1 MYSRERNRIHAKMT
15 RDRKKS
21 FIATIEKTIEEL
33 ESSNQRMNAVLKDVK
48 SQSPSTKLSTLASA
62 SASASMT
69 LSKKKMEEEKK
80 IDTTNVGSS
89 SGLLPRAV
97 SLSDL
102 APITAIS
109 ASSSFIGSENDSS
122 DVSNTSM
129 VPSKKL
135 KIIHGFS
142 LQY

>member
-1 MYSRERNRIHAKMT
+1 MT

-21 FIATIEKTIEEL
+21 FIVTIEKTIEEL

-48 SQSPSTKLSTLASA
+48 SQSPSTKLLTSA
-62 SASASMT
+62 SASTSTSMT
-69 LSKKKMEEEKK
+69 FLKKKKMEEEKK
-80 IDTTNVGSS
+80 IDSTNVGSS

-102 APITAIS
+102 APITPIS
-109 ASSSFIGSENDSS
+109 ASSSSIESEDNPS
-122 DVSNTSM
+122 DVLNTDM
-129 VPSKKL
+129 VPSKRP

>member
-1 MYSRERNRIHAKMT
+1 MT

-21 FIATIEKTIEEL
+21 FIVTIEKTIEEL

-48 SQSPSTKLSTLASA
+48 SQSPSTKLLTSA
-62 SASASMT
+62 SASITS
-69 LSKKKMEEEKK
+69 LKKKKMEEEKK
-80 IDTTNVGSS
+80 IDSTNVGSS

-102 APITAIS
+102 APITPIS
-109 ASSSFIGSENDSS
+109 ASSSSIESENNPS
-122 DVSNTSM
+122 DVLNTDM
-129 VPSKKL
+129 VPSKKP

>member
-1 MYSRERNRIHAKMT
+1 MT

-48 SQSPSTKLSTLASA
+48 SQSPSTKLSTWASA
-62 SASASMT
+62 STSASMT
-69 LSKKKMEEEKK
+69 FSKKKTEEEKK

-102 APITAIS
+102 ASITAIS
-109 ASSSFIGSENDSS
+109 ASSSSIESENDSS
-122 DVSNTSM
+122 DVSNTSI

>member
-1 MYSRERNRIHAKMT
+1 MT

-21 FIATIEKTIEEL
+21 FIVTIEKTIEEL

-48 SQSPSTKLSTLASA
+48 SQSPSTKLLTSA
-62 SASASMT
+62 SASTSTSMT
-69 LSKKKMEEEKK
+69 FLKKKKMEEEKK
-80 IDTTNVGSS
+80 IDSTNVGSS

-102 APITAIS
+102 APITPIS
-109 ASSSFIGSENDSS
+109 ASSSSIESEDNPS
-122 DVSNTSM
+122 DVLNTDM
-129 VPSKKL
+129 VPSKKP

>member
-1 MYSRERNRIHAKMT
+1 MT

-21 FIATIEKTIEEL
+21 FIVTIEKTIEEL

-48 SQSPSTKLSTLASA
+48 SQSPSTKLLTSA
-62 SASASMT
+62 SASITS
-69 LSKKKMEEEKK
+69 LKKKKMEEEKK
-80 IDTTNVGSS
+80 IDSTNVGSS

-102 APITAIS
+102 APITPIS
-109 ASSSFIGSENDSS
+109 ASSSSIESENNPS
-122 DVSNTSM
+122 DVLNTDM
-129 VPSKKL
+129 VPSKRP

>member
-1 MYSRERNRIHAKMT
+1 MT

-21 FIATIEKTIEEL
+21 FIVTIEKTIEQL

-48 SQSPSTKLSTLASA
+48 SPSPSTKLLTSA
-62 SASASMT
+62 SASTSTSTSTSMT
-69 LSKKKMEEEKK
+69 FLKKKKMEEEKK
-80 IDTTNVGSS
+80 IDSTNVGSS

-102 APITAIS
+102 APITPIS
-109 ASSSFIGSENDSS
+109 ASSSSIESENNPS
-122 DVSNTSM
+122 DVLDTNM
-129 VPSKKL
+129 VPSKSP

>member
-1 MYSRERNRIHAKMT
+1 MT

-21 FIATIEKTIEEL
+21 FIVTIEKTIEEL

-48 SQSPSTKLSTLASA
+48 SQSPSTKLFTSAST

-69 LSKKKMEEEKK
+69 FLKKKKMEEEKK
-80 IDTTNVGSS
+80 IDSTNVGSS

-102 APITAIS
+102 APITPIS
-109 ASSSFIGSENDSS
+109 ASSSSIESENNPS
-122 DVSNTSM
+122 DVLNTDM
-129 VPSKKL
+129 VPSKEP

>member
-1 MYSRERNRIHAKMT
+1 MCSRERNRIHAKMT

-21 FIATIEKTIEEL
+21 FIVTIEKTIEEL

-48 SQSPSTKLSTLASA
+48 SQSPSTKLLTSA
-62 SASASMT
+62 SASITS
-69 LSKKKMEEEKK
+69 LKKKKMEEEKK
-80 IDTTNVGSS
+80 IDSTNVGSS

-102 APITAIS
+102 APITPIS
-109 ASSSFIGSENDSS
+109 ASSSSIESENNPS
-122 DVSNTSM
+122 DVLNTNM
-129 VPSKKL
+129 VPSKKP

>member
-1 MYSRERNRIHAKMT
+1 MT

-21 FIATIEKTIEEL
+21 FIVTIEKTIEEL

-48 SQSPSTKLSTLASA
+48 SQSPSTKLLTSA
-62 SASASMT
+62 SASITS
-69 LSKKKMEEEKK
+69 LKKKKMEEEKK
-80 IDTTNVGSS
+80 IDSTNVGSS
-89 SGLLPRAV
+89 SGHLPRAV

-102 APITAIS
+102 APITPIS
-109 ASSSFIGSENDSS
+109 ASSSSIESENNPS
-122 DVSNTSM
+122 DVLNTDM
-129 VPSKKL
+129 VPSKKP

>member
-1 MYSRERNRIHAKMT
+1 MT

-21 FIATIEKTIEEL
+21 FIVTIEKTIEEL

-48 SQSPSTKLSTLASA
+48 SQSPSTKLLTSA
-62 SASASMT
+62 SASTSTSTSMT
-69 LSKKKMEEEKK
+69 FLKKKKMEEEKK
-80 IDTTNVGSS
+80 IDSTNVGSS

-102 APITAIS
+102 APITPIS
-109 ASSSFIGSENDSS
+109 ASSSSIESENNPS
-122 DVSNTSM
+122 DVLNTDM
-129 VPSKKL
+129 VPSKEP

>member
-1 MYSRERNRIHAKMT
+1 MT

-21 FIATIEKTIEEL
+21 FIVTIEKTIEEL

-48 SQSPSTKLSTLASA
+48 SQSPSTKLLTSA
-62 SASASMT
+62 SASITS
-69 LSKKKMEEEKK
+69 LKKKKMEEEKK
-80 IDTTNVGSS
+80 IDSTNVGSS

-102 APITAIS
+102 APITPIS
-109 ASSSFIGSENDSS
+109 ASSSSIESENNPS
-122 DVSNTSM
+122 DVLDTNM
-129 VPSKKL
+129 IPSKKP

>member
-1 MYSRERNRIHAKMT
+1 MT

-21 FIATIEKTIEEL
+21 FIVTIEKTIEEL

-48 SQSPSTKLSTLASA
+48 SQSPSTKLLTSA
-62 SASASMT
+62 SASTSTSTSMT
-69 LSKKKMEEEKK
+69 FLKKKKMEEEKK
-80 IDTTNVGSS
+80 IDSTNVGSS

-102 APITAIS
+102 APITPIS
-109 ASSSFIGSENDSS
+109 ASSSSIESENNPS
-122 DVSNTSM
+122 DVLNTDM
-129 VPSKKL
+129 VPSKRP

>member
-1 MYSRERNRIHAKMT
+1 MT

-21 FIATIEKTIEEL
+21 FIVTIEKTIEEL
-33 ESSNQRMNAVLKDVK
+33 QSSNQRMNAVLKDVK
-48 SQSPSTKLSTLASA
+48 SQSPSTKLFTSA
-62 SASASMT
+62 SALTSASTSMT
-69 LSKKKMEEEKK
+69 FLKKKKMEEEKK
-80 IDTTNVGSS
+80 IDSTSVGSS

-102 APITAIS
+102 APITPIS
-109 ASSSFIGSENDSS
+109 TSSSSIESEDKVS
-122 DVSNTSM
+122 DVLDTKM
-129 VPSKKL
+129 IPSKRP

>member
-1 MYSRERNRIHAKMT
+1 MT

-21 FIATIEKTIEEL
+21 FIVTIEKTIEEL

-48 SQSPSTKLSTLASA
+48 SQSPSTKLLTSA
-62 SASASMT
+62 SASTSTSTSMT
-69 LSKKKMEEEKK
+69 FLKEKKMEEEKK
-80 IDTTNVGSS
+80 IDSTNVGSS

-102 APITAIS
+102 APITPIS
-109 ASSSFIGSENDSS
+109 ASSSSIESENNPS
-122 DVSNTSM
+122 DVLNTDM
-129 VPSKKL
+129 VPSKRP

>member
-1 MYSRERNRIHAKMT
+1 MT

-48 SQSPSTKLSTLASA
+48 SQSPSLSTKLSTYA

-69 LSKKKMEEEKK
+69 FSKKKLEEEKN
-80 IDTTNVGSS
+80 IDTINVGSS
-89 SGLLPRAV
+89 NSLLPRAV

-102 APITAIS
+102 VEN
-109 ASSSFIGSENDSS
+109 ENDSS
-122 DVSNTSM
+122 DGSNTSKL
-129 VPSKKL
+129 PSKKL

>member
-1 MYSRERNRIHAKMT
+1 MT

-21 FIATIEKTIEEL
+21 FIVTIEKTIEEL

-48 SQSPSTKLSTLASA
+48 SPSPSTKLLTSA
-62 SASASMT
+62 SNSTSSSMMF
-69 LSKKKMEEEKK
+69 LKKKKMEDEKK
-80 IDTTNVGSS
+80 IDTINVGSS

-102 APITAIS
+102 APITPIS
-109 ASSSFIGSENDSS
+109 ASSSSIESENNPS
-122 DVSNTSM
+122 DVLSTDM
-129 VPSKKL
+129 VPSKRP

>member
-1 MYSRERNRIHAKMT
+1 MT

-21 FIATIEKTIEEL
+21 FIVTIEKTIKEL

-48 SQSPSTKLSTLASA
+48 SQSPSTKLLTSA
-62 SASASMT
+62 SASITS
-69 LSKKKMEEEKK
+69 LKKKKMEEEKK
-80 IDTTNVGSS
+80 IDSTNVGSS

-102 APITAIS
+102 APITPIS
-109 ASSSFIGSENDSS
+109 TSSSSVESENNPS
-122 DVSNTSM
+122 DVLNTDM
-129 VPSKKL
+129 VPSKEP

>member
-1 MYSRERNRIHAKMT
+1 MT

-21 FIATIEKTIEEL
+21 FIVTIEKTIKEL

-48 SQSPSTKLSTLASA
+48 SQSPSTKLLTSA
-62 SASASMT
+62 SASTSTSMT
-69 LSKKKMEEEKK
+69 FLKKKKMEEEKK
-80 IDTTNVGSS
+80 IDSTNVGSS

-102 APITAIS
+102 APITPIS
-109 ASSSFIGSENDSS
+109 ASSSSIESENNPS
-122 DVSNTSM
+122 DVLNTDM
-129 VPSKKL
+129 IPSKKP

>member
-1 MYSRERNRIHAKMT
+1 MT

-21 FIATIEKTIEEL
+21 FIVTIEKTIKEL

-48 SQSPSTKLSTLASA
+48 SQSPSTKLLTSA
-62 SASASMT
+62 SASTSTSTSMT
-69 LSKKKMEEEKK
+69 FLKKKKMEEEKK
-80 IDTTNVGSS
+80 IDSTNVGSS

-102 APITAIS
+102 APITPIS
-109 ASSSFIGSENDSS
+109 ASSSSIESENNPS
-122 DVSNTSM
+122 DVLNTDM
-129 VPSKKL
+129 VPSKRP

>member
-1 MYSRERNRIHAKMT
+1 MT

-21 FIATIEKTIEEL
+21 FIVTIEKTIEEL

-48 SQSPSTKLSTLASA
+48 SQSPSTKLLTSTSA
-62 SASASMT
+62 SITS
-69 LSKKKMEEEKK
+69 LRKKKMEVEKK
-80 IDTTNVGSS
+80 IDSTNVGSS

-102 APITAIS
+102 APITPIS
-109 ASSSFIGSENDSS
+109 ASSSSIESENNPS
-122 DVSNTSM
+122 DVLSTDM
-129 VPSKKL
+129 VPSKRP

>member
-1 MYSRERNRIHAKMT
+1 MT

-21 FIATIEKTIEEL
+21 FIVTIEKTIEEL

-48 SQSPSTKLSTLASA
+48 SPSPSTKLLTSA
-62 SASASMT
+62 SASITS
-69 LSKKKMEEEKK
+69 LKKKKMEEEKK
-80 IDTTNVGSS
+80 IDSTNVGSS

-102 APITAIS
+102 APITPIS
-109 ASSSFIGSENDSS
+109 ASSSSIESENNPS
-122 DVSNTSM
+122 DVLNTDM
-129 VPSKKL
+129 VPSKRP

>member
-1 MYSRERNRIHAKMT
+1 MT

-21 FIATIEKTIEEL
+21 FIVTIEKTIEEL

-48 SQSPSTKLSTLASA
+48 SQSPSTKLLTSA
-62 SASASMT
+62 SASITS
-69 LSKKKMEEEKK
+69 LKKKKMEEEKK
-80 IDTTNVGSS
+80 IDSTNVGSS

-102 APITAIS
+102 APITPIS
-109 ASSSFIGSENDSS
+109 ASSSSIESENNPS
-122 DVSNTSM
+122 DVLNTDM
-129 VPSKKL
+129 VPSKEP

>member
-1 MYSRERNRIHAKMT
+1 MT
-15 RDRKKS
+15 RDRKKA
-21 FIATIEKTIEEL
+21 FIVTIEKTIEEL

-48 SQSPSTKLSTLASA
+48 SQSPSTKLLT

-69 LSKKKMEEEKK
+69 SLKKKKMEEEKK
-80 IDTTNVGSS
+80 IDSTKVGDS

-102 APITAIS
+102 APITSIS
-109 ASSSFIGSENDSS
+109 ASSSSIESENNPS
-122 DVSNTSM
+122 DVLNTDM
-129 VPSKKL
+129 VPSKRP

>member
-1 MYSRERNRIHAKMT
+1 MT

-21 FIATIEKTIEEL
+21 FIVTIEKTIEEL

-48 SQSPSTKLSTLASA
+48 SQSPSTKLLT

-69 LSKKKMEEEKK
+69 FLKKKKMEEEKK
-80 IDTTNVGSS
+80 IDSTNVGSS

-102 APITAIS
+102 APITPIS
-109 ASSSFIGSENDSS
+109 ASSSSIESENNPS
-122 DVSNTSM
+122 DVLDTNM
-129 VPSKKL
+129 IPSKKP